1 MREKIKDIVTSAHFI
16 IALVLFLMT
25 ISGNFIMLTKWHR
38 MESGNEALKT
48 HQIDDN
54 TAAIK
59 LLNVKKMD
67 ETKKL
72 QEFDLELERLDS
84 KNHEFE
90 LKLSN
95 LHTTMNNTINYQ
107 QVLRTEVKDNA
118 EKKVSIKYFWS
129 IINNVLIRLR
139 WLEDHHNK

>member
-1 MREKIKDIVTSAHFI
+1 MREKIKDILTSAHFV
-16 IALVLFLMT
+16 IALVLFLMI

-38 MESGNEALKT
+38 MESGNEVLKT

-67 ETKKL
+67 EAKKL
-72 QEFDLELERLDS
+72 HEFDLELERLDS

-90 LKLSN
+90 LKLSS

-107 QVLRTEVKDNA
+107 QVLRTEVKNNA
-118 EKKVSIKYFWS
+118 EEKISIKYFWS
-129 IINNVLIRLR
+129 IVNNVLIRLR
-139 WLEDHHNK
+139 WLEDHHNR